1 MNRQAFTFLTLFTLV
16 LMLAVYYVTLPIDN
30 PELDTNELIVQQE
43 DLIEHYQNELE
54 MKYNESVK
62 EEEKIVSNSESTL
75 QQKLEALNKITE
87 TEKIKELEKKILNE
101 LALLNY
107 SGCFVEIEDQVTR
120 VICDAQYNSKANAA
134 SILSSVYKWI
144 ESEKLVEVS
153 FE

>member
-87 TEKIKELEKKILNE
+87 TEKIAELEKKIQNE
-101 LALLNY
+101 LELLNY